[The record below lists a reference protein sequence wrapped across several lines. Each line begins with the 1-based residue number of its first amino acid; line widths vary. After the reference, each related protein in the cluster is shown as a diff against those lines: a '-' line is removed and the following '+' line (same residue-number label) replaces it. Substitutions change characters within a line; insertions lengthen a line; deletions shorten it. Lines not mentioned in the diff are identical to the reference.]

1 MSSTVTIS
9 SYEQACPRHGWEVPD
24 GYNFAAHAF
33 GCSCI
38 TMSGVGGQ
46 RQPGLM

>member
-1 MSSTVTIS
+1 MSSTTTIA
-9 SYEQACPRHGWEVPD
+9 SYELACSRDHREVPD